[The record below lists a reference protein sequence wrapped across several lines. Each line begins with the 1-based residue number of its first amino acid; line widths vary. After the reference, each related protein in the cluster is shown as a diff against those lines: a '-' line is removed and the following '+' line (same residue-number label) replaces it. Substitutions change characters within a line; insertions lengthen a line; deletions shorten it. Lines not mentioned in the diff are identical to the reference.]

1 MKKSSKFMIASALS
15 ISISTAISPVATF
28 AASAKPTVK
37 PTVKASAKP
46 TTKPTLKPNGF
57 TNPTPDSGGGRRF
70 GGGGAFADLTD
81 SQKSC
86 LAKNGFTF
94 PSRPA
99 DAPTARPTFSPGA
112 RPSFSPG
119 QGGPDGRGRGMGGG
133 NFDPAVM
140 QKAFAACG
148 IAAPQFG
155 NGGGQPNAQPSMKA
169 PTKAAAPAN
178 TKQTAFIKCMTKAGI
193 KNSGSALA
201 YDQSDPDTAL
211 VLIKCQK
218 SSGFTLP
225 KKK

>member
-70 GGGGAFADLTD
+70 GGGRAFADLTD

-86 LAKNGFTF
+86 LAKNGFTI
-94 PSRPA
+94 PARPT

-112 RPSFSPG
+112 RPSSAPG
-119 QGGPDGRGRGMGGG
+119 QGGPDGGGPGMGGG
-133 NFDPAVM
+133 NFDPTVM

-148 IAAPQFG
+148 VAAPQFG
-155 NGGGQPNAQPSMKA
+155 NNGRRPNAQPTIKA
-169 PTKAAAPAN
+169 TTKAAAPAN
-178 TKQTAFIKCMTKAGI
+178 PKQTAFIKCMTSAGI
-193 KNSGSALA
+193 KNSGSVLA
-201 YDQSDPDTAL
+201 YDQSDPDTAIA
-211 VLIKCQK
+211 LIKCQK

-225 KKK
+225 KK

>member
-1 MKKSSKFMIASALS
+1 MKKSSTLVIASALVVAIATS
-15 ISISTAISPVATF
+15 ISPAATF

-46 TTKPTLKPNGF
+46 TTKPTGPA
-57 TNPTPDSGGGRRF
+57 NPAPAPGQGGGRGF

-81 SQKSC
+81 TQKSC
-86 LAKNGFTF
+86 LTKNGFII
-94 PSRPA
+94 PVRPT

-119 QGGPDGRGRGMGGG
+119 QGGANGGGRGFGGG

-155 NGGGQPNAQPSMKA
+155 NGGGQPNAQPTMKA

-178 TKQTAFIKCMTKAGI
+178 PKQTAFIKCMTSAGI

-211 VLIKCQK
+211 ALIKCQK

-225 KKK
+225 KK

>member
-1 MKKSSKFMIASALS
+1 MKKSSSLVIASALVVA
-15 ISISTAISPVATF
+15 ITTTISPASTF

-46 TTKPTLKPNGF
+46 TTKPTGLA
-57 TNPTPDSGGGRRF
+57 NPTPAPGQGGGRGF

-86 LAKNGFTF
+86 LAKNGFTI
-94 PSRPA
+94 PARPT

-119 QGGPDGRGRGMGGG
+119 QGGPDGGGRGMGRG
-133 NFDPAVM
+133 NFDPTVM

-155 NGGGQPNAQPSMKA
+155 NGGGQPKAQPSMKA
-169 PTKAAAPAN
+169 TTKAAAPAN
-178 TKQTAFIKCMTKAGI
+178 PKQTAFIKCMTSAGI
-193 KNSGSALA
+193 KNSGSVLA
-201 YDQSDPDTAL
+201 YDQSDPDTAIA
-211 VLIKCQK
+211 LIKCQK